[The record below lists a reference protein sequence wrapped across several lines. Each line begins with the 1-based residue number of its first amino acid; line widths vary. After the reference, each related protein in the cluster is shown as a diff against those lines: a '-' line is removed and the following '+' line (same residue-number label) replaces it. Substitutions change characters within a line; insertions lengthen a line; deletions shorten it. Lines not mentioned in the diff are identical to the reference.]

1 LSWNEHIEQV
11 MEQVLIDEQALKD
24 RVAEMARQITEDYT
38 ACKAEEVLVIGILR
52 GCVVFLSDLVR
63 RMQLPVNLDF
73 MAVSSYGSSK
83 KSSGIVKINKDLDT
97 NIEDQNVI
105 IVEDILDT
113 GRTLCFLKQEF
124 LKRGPKSV
132 KICTLLDKPER
143 RKADITADYVGYV
156 VPDEFVVGY
165 GLDYNEDYRHFPYIG
180 VLKPEIYGGE

>member
-1 LSWNEHIEQV
+1 MRYSEDLEKIILTEEEIAKRVKELGEQISREYAGQELFV
-11 MEQVLIDEQALKD
+11 VC
-24 RVAEMARQITEDYT
+24 V
-38 ACKAEEVLVIGILR
+38 LR
-52 GCVVFLSDLVR
+52 GAVVFFSDLIR
-63 RMQLPVNLDF
+63 SITIPLHIDF
-73 MAVSSYGSSK
+73 IKASSYAGTE
-83 KSSGIVKINKDLDT
+83 SSGTVNVHMDVDNAIAG
-97 NIEDQNVI
+97 QNVI